1 MLAVWSFFFDRE
13 VGDEHAKKAP
23 TTELFNVLASVV
35 VDPDPTV
42 KFKMNPDHTVLSSQG
57 SV

>member
-1 MLAVWSFFFDRE
+1 MLALWSFFFDRE

-23 TTELFNVLASVV
+23 TTELLNVLASFVA
-35 VDPDPTV
+35 DPDPTV
-42 KFKMNPDHTVLSSQG
+42 NLKINLDHTVLSSQG

>member
-1 MLAVWSFFFDRE
+1 MFALWSFFFERE

-23 TTELFNVLASVV
+23 TTELFIVLASFVA
-35 VDPDPTV
+35 DPDPTV
-42 KFKMNPDHTVLSSQG
+42 KYKINLDHTVLSSQG